1 MIVLLE
7 IPQLLYSILL
17 LAAGIIF
24 FPLLFDSS
32 GLVLEYK
39 IWFIITFCKNSLL
52 SKSVLFKQQNYIK
65 DNRP

>member
-24 FPLLFDSS
+24 SPLLFDSC
-32 GLVLEYK
+32 GLFLKYK
-39 IWFIITFCKNSLL
+39 IWFIIAFCKYS
-52 SKSVLFKQQNYIK
+52 
-65 DNRP
+65 